1 MSDALSGA
9 NAIAR
14 LVDEVI
20 PFWLRNGLDREHGGI
35 MTCLDA
41 DGTLVERAREATG
54 RLVVIERPAT
64 VGG

>member
-1 MSDALSGA
+1 MRRIVSPTRSYLSQCEPV
-9 NAIAR
+9 AR
-14 LVDEVI
+14 IGLGPAPGPVDIRVR
-20 PFWLRNGLDREHGGI
+20 F
-35 MTCLDA
+35 A